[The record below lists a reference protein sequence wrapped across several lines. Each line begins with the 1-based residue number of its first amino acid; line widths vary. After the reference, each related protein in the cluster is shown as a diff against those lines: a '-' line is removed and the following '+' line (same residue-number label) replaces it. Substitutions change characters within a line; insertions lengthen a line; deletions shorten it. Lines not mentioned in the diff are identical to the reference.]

1 VIGSFGYPFE
11 DMAWLET
18 QLDPVSA
25 RDGGGLATEE
35 FPDVLA
41 MEISRE
47 WRQTKIVA
55 RNGGTDKNHVE

>member
-1 VIGSFGYPFE
+1 
-11 DMAWLET
+11 MAWSET

-25 RDGGGLATEE
+25 QDGGGLATEE

-47 WRQTKIVA
+47 CRQTEIVF
-55 RNGGTDKNHVE
+55 RNCEADKNHVE